1 MTYQKICKI
10 LSDAGIAGA
19 RYEAALLLEH
29 FSGVNRAEL
38 PLVRDKEFGIP
49 ELLAAV
55 ERRAARYPLQYILGE
70 WSFCREK
77 YELTPDCL
85 IPRADTELLVDAAAR
100 LIPTGGSFIDAGTGC
115 GCIAISLL
123 AARQDITGCAFD
135 ISPGALECARRN
147 AEANRVSGRLELLQG
162 NMLDRQFFLDVGV
175 FDAVISNPPY
185 IPSGEIPGLEP
196 ELSFEPRAALDGGA
210 DGLVFYRGLISNAG
224 VVLREDG
231 VIVFEVGFAQAAQ
244 VGNIAKAAGYNCIRT
259 LKDIEGR
266 DRVLV
271 LGRVRR

>member
-85 IPRADTELLVDAAAR
+85 IPRADTELLVDR
-100 LIPTGGSFIDAGTGC
+100 
-115 GCIAISLL
+115 
-123 AARQDITGCAFD
+123 R
-135 ISPGALECARRN
+135 PG
-147 AEANRVSGRLELLQG
+147 
-162 NMLDRQFFLDVGV
+162 
-175 FDAVISNPPY
+175 
-185 IPSGEIPGLEP
+185 
-196 ELSFEPRAALDGGA
+196 
-210 DGLVFYRGLISNAG
+210 
-224 VVLREDG
+224 
-231 VIVFEVGFAQAAQ
+231 
-244 VGNIAKAAGYNCIRT
+244 
-259 LKDIEGR
+259 
-266 DRVLV
+266 
-271 LGRVRR
+271 